1 MLSSGVIWVS
11 MAQPDIVIGGNGT
24 TVVER
29 VSVGTARTADPNIRL
44 EPGARGGLSLGA
56 QGVSSGQW
64 DARIEPGEAKLEL
77 GGGGAADSEGAITLY
92 DGQQG
97 NRHNPRIELS
107 AVETGGSDTKMEMAH
122 PDGSR
127 LDLTAGE
134 SASGDWENEIEIE
147 LSNGQT
153 RNSYGLDIFAGK
165 RAGTAMSGI
174 EAGRGQNDPSLLF
187 VRRESPREVRVYP
200 QLTAGKL
207 GEGQL
212 YQPGEIELLG
222 GPFEDR
228 RVMVRLDGGQNT
240 DGGVVSVRDRDKT
253 ENIELLGQQAR
264 VNIGGGSPGEI
275 HVTGDPNAQ
284 VETILVEGQPAG
296 APGGR
301 IAMRDT
307 SRKTNVELRGDEGLL
322 ALGSSTGNAQSA
334 GTHGKVTLD
343 DGTGDT
349 LEIRAEDGTITFE
362 TDDEGK
368 IFEIETD
375 PSRTQEVRTKYP
387 INAQSL

>member
-1 MLSSGVIWVS
+1 MVRSWVVCVS
-11 MAQPDIVIGGNGT
+11 MAQPDIVIGNNGT

-29 VSVGTARTADPNIRL
+29 VSVGTARTADPNISL
-44 EPGARGGLSLGA
+44 DPGARGGLRLGA
-56 QGVSSGQW
+56 QGVTGDKW
-64 DARIEPGEAKLEL
+64 DARIQPDEAKLEL
-77 GGGGAADSEGAITLY
+77 GGGGAASSEGAITLY
-92 DGQQG
+92 DGQPG

-107 AVETGGSDTKMEMAH
+107 AVETGGQATTMEMAH

-127 LDLTAGE
+127 IDLTADE
-134 SASGDWENEIEIE
+134 SATGDWENETAIE
-147 LSNGQT
+147 LWNGQT
-153 RNSYGLDIFAGK
+153 RNSYGLDIFAGL
-165 RAGTAMSGI
+165 RGGTAMSGI
-174 EAGRGQNDPSLLF
+174 ESGRGQNDPSLLF
-187 VRRESPREVRVYP
+187 IRQTNPNEVRVYP
-200 QLTAGKL
+200 QLTAGAFS
-207 GEGQL
+207 EGQL
-212 YQPGEIELLG
+212 FQPGEIELLG

-228 RVMVRLDGGQNT
+228 RATVRLDGGQNT
-240 DGGVVSVRDRDKT
+240 DGGVVSVRDKTET
-253 ENIELLGQQAR
+253 ENIKFRGQQAR
-264 VNIGGGSPGEI
+264 VDVGGSSPGEI

-284 VETILVEGQPAG
+284 VETITMEGQPVG